1 MVKFLATLVL
11 FAALGLEGYVLY
23 TGNKVAVWQST
34 ASTGEAVAALG
45 NHPAEYD
52 MLVCRH
58 FDGRQIHT
66 SLYKHAED
74 SVDGFNRCPLIIN
87 NQDGTQQVKFS

>member
-1 MVKFLATLVL
+1 MLKFLSILVIC
-11 FAALGLEGYVLY
+11 AAIGIEGYVLF
-23 TGNKVAVWQST
+23 TGSRVMVWQSS
-34 ASTGEAVAALG
+34 AEAGEAVAALG

-66 SLYKHAED
+66 SLYRHSD
-74 SVDGFNRCPLIIN
+74 SDVGGFSRCPLLIE
-87 NQDGTQQVKFS
+87 DGEGTQRVRLS